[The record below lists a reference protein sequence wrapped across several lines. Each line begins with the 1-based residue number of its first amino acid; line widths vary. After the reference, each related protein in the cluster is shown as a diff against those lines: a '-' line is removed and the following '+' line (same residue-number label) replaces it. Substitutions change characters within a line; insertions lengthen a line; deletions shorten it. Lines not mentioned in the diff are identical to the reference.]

1 MSPRPATA
9 GARDRRT
16 WPAWR
21 ESVALLALAAALAA
35 AAWLARSP
43 RLPLRADEVVYAQ
56 ELGYPLIDPAEAVA
70 LYRDNLALIVDTRA
84 GDEGAGAGDPGRPGD
99 SAAAGGAAAAA
110 GAPLRPGRER
120 VPGALVIREAT
131 FDDDLLA
138 LHDFLTPEDR
148 LVLHGD
154 GNLQVL
160 AAVAARLARRGYTN
174 LVLMR
179 GDLDAWRAA
188 GGPLREADGD
198 E

>member
-1 MSPRPATA
+1 MSARTATA
-9 GARDRRT
+9 GASSRRA

-21 ESVALLALAAALAA
+21 ESAALLACATALAAAV
-35 AAWLARSP
+35 WLVREP
-43 RLPLRADEVVYAQ
+43 RLPLRADEAVYAQ

-70 LYRDNLALIVDTRA
+70 RYRANLALIVDTRA
-84 GDEGAGAGDPGRPGD
+84 AGPD
-99 SAAAGGAAAAA
+99 AAAGQA
-110 GAPLRPGRER
+110 R

-138 LHDFLTPEDR
+138 LHDFLTPEDQ

-160 AAVAARLARRGYTN
+160 AAVAARLARRGYTD

-179 GDLDAWRAA
+179 GDLAAWRAA
-188 GGPLREADGD
+188 GGPLREANGD

>member
-1 MSPRPATA
+1 MSPRTATA
-9 GARDRRT
+9 GARSRRA

-21 ESVALLALAAALAA
+21 ESAALLACATALAAAV
-35 AAWLARSP
+35 WLVRQP
-43 RLPLRADEVVYAQ
+43 RLPLRADEAVYAQ
-56 ELGYPLIDPAEAVA
+56 ELGYPLIDPAAAVA

-84 GDEGAGAGDPGRPGD
+84 AGGDV
-99 SAAAGGAAAAA
+99 AAGGAAAAG
-110 GAPLRPGRER
+110 GAR

-138 LHDFLTPEDR
+138 LHDFLTPEDK

-179 GDLDAWRAA
+179 GDLAAWRAA

-198 E
+198 A